1 MKLTKLL
8 FLAATL
14 TAPLSAFAAT
24 DPTRLP
30 EPVVLGLFGL
40 GAAVAI
46 ALAIRKGRR

>member
-14 TAPLSAFAAT
+14 TAPLSAFAA
-24 DPTRLP
+24 PGQVP
-30 EPVVLGLFGL
+30 EPGVLSLFGL

-46 ALAIRKGRR
+46 AVAIRKGRR